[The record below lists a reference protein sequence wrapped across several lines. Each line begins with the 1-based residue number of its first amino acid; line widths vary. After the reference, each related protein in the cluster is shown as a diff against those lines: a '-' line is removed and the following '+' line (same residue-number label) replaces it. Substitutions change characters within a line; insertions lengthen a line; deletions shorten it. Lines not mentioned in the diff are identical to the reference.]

1 MNIYQTTLKN
11 EEGSAIVLA
20 LLALAILTIL
30 GVSSTDTSITELNIV
45 RNEQIYQIN
54 FYQAE
59 SCANEAALYIE
70 MESDPTKELTPAYT
84 DFKWISDINDVNMP
98 DLTKSGNW
106 VDSGNNSNSA
116 VSSVKNIDNSGY
128 ATVAKGPR
136 PNTSVKV
143 TTTRLYEFAI
153 YGKSESLNGN
163 SVVEIGY
170 LRRY

>member
-84 DFKWISDINDVNMP
+84 DSKWISDINDVNMP

-116 VSSVKNIDNSGY
+116 V
-128 ATVAKGPR
+128 
-136 PNTSVKV
+136 
-143 TTTRLYEFAI
+143 
-153 YGKSESLNGN
+153 
-163 SVVEIGY
+163 
-170 LRRY
+170 